1 MSRVADNVVEE
12 LIMVKGKAKSETPVE
27 PIRIM
32 GDLDRAKDDVDR
44 LVAASESD
52 IVLDFSACTFISVE
66 GVEWLEEIAIRAESK
81 SVNVRFENIPPSIYK
96 VFKISHVDCILKACG
111 APSTA
116 LGPTC

>member
-1 MSRVADNVVEE
+1 
-12 LIMVKGKAKSETPVE
+12 MVKSKSKSETQVE
-27 PIRIM
+27 SIRIL

-66 GVEWLEEIAIRAESK
+66 GVEWLEELAIRAESK
-81 SVNVRFENIPPSIYK
+81 SINVRFENIPPSIYK
-96 VFKISHVDCILKACG
+96 VFKISHIDCILKACG

-116 LGPTC
+116 IGPSC